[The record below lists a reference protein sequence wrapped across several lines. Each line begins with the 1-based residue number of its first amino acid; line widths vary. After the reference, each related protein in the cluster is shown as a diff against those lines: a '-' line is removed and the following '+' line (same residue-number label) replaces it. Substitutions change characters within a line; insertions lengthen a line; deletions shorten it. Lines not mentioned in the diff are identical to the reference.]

1 MKINISIDDELLKR
15 VDAVADENYMS
26 RSGLITSS
34 LTQYLNSYEVA
45 KCFKDISITLKNLEK
60 KGVLD
65 DDFKNDFENIL
76 NTLEFLSK

>member
-1 MKINISIDDELLKR
+1 MKINISIDDDLLKR

-45 KCFKDISITLKNLEK
+45 KCFKSMAITLKNLEN
-60 KGVLD
+60 KGIVDDEIKNELNDIVTTLSVLT
-65 DDFKNDFENIL
+65 K
-76 NTLEFLSK
+76 